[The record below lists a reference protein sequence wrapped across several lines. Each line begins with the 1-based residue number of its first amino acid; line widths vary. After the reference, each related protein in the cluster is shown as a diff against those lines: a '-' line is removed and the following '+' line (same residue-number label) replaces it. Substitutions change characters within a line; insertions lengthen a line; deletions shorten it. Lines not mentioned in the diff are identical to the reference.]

1 MVNTI
6 NEHAPMKKR
15 KSISQP
21 APFMNKTLRS
31 SVHKKRMT
39 HNKFLIDK
47 SKKNWDAYRK
57 QRNLVAK

>member
-6 NEHAPMKKR
+6 DEHAPMKKR

-31 SVHKKRMT
+31 AVYKKRMT
-39 HNKFLIDK
+39 DNGC
-47 SKKNWDAYRK
+47 
-57 QRNLVAK
+57 QVMAKAHLAFGKVS